1 MTDDLSS
8 ALSQLRQLS
17 GARVRYLE
25 DVWEIVE
32 VLDDGPTLV
41 LESLKRRV
49 VQGSQYGEGH
59 RRVPQRLSIPLLTN
73 DGQHLNPELRGLK
86 VEGARRR

>member
-1 MTDDLSS
+1 M
-8 ALSQLRQLS
+8 
-17 GARVRYLE
+17 RYLE